1 MKKYFMD
8 KISLSKSN
16 YSEWVIRNSLYWLT
30 PVTDWQLSD
39 SDSLWTISLTDN
51 NDQIL
56 SQLHRLLNDYKL
68 REIIANKTQR
78 ITDSIAVNVL
88 TSIDSRL
95 KSQ

>member
-1 MKKYFMD
+1 MD

-30 PVTDWQLSD
+30 SVTDWQLSD
-39 SDSLWTISLTDN
+39 SDSFWTISLMDN
-51 NDQIL
+51 NERIVNH
-56 SQLHRLLNDYKL
+56 LHRLLNDYKL

-88 TSIDSRL
+88 TSIDNRL
-95 KSQ
+95 KSK

>member
-30 PVTDWQLSD
+30 SVTDWQLSD
-39 SDSLWTISLTDN
+39 SDSVWTISLMDN
-51 NDQIL
+51 NDQIV

>member
-30 PVTDWQLSD
+30 SVTDWQLSD
-39 SDSLWTISLTDN
+39 SDSVWTISLMDN
-51 NDQIL
+51 NDQIV

-68 REIIANKTQR
+68 R

>member
-1 MKKYFMD
+1 MD
-8 KISLSKSN
+8 KISLAKSS
-16 YSEWVIRNSLYWLT
+16 YSEWVVRNSLYWFSS
-30 PVTDWQLSD
+30 VTDWQLSD
-39 SDSLWTISLTDN
+39 SDSYWTITLTDN
-51 NDQIL
+51 DEQIV